1 MGKFWDVVVLIY
13 KAKKLE
19 SAFEKINKSKNYGS
33 AELFEQADG
42 YYQDVSDKLASLSQ
56 SAPGAEAVKQLSENL
71 ATIPQALDYMRSFS
85 QKDFRGAMEK
95 AQKIGEGSAGAGHL
109 ALMGCV
115 QALDALNEI
124 KARGGLDE
132 ELKVEQT
139 VLKARLHG
147 MAGVTSGGDSAVKL
161 KYNGAFM
168 SLGYNAWLEGDK
180 QEALECFMRQWK
192 LYGEQEVTKAENPA
206 RAPWFYDNVSAEYS
220 KFLAYGFENA
230 KPAAKAQG
238 PKAGC

>member
-1 MGKFWDVVVLIY
+1 MGKFLDVVVLIY

-19 SAFEKINKSKNYGS
+19 SAYEKINKSKTYGS
-33 AELFEQADG
+33 AELFEQAEG

-56 SAPGAEAVKQLSENL
+56 SAPGVEAIRQLSENI
-71 ATIPQALDYMRSFS
+71 ATIPKALDYMRSFS
-85 QKDFRGAMEK
+85 RQDFRGAMEK
-95 AQKIGEGSAGAGHL
+95 AQKIESGSPGSGHL

-147 MAGVTSGGDSAVKL
+147 MAGIVSGGDSAVKL

-192 LYGEQEVTKAENPA
+192 LYGEQEVSKAENPV
-206 RAPWFYDNVSAEYS
+206 RAPWFYDNVSGEYS
-220 KFLAYGFENA
+220 KFLAFGFENA
-230 KPAAKAQG
+230 KAGAKPQS
-238 PKAGC
+238 PKAAC